1 MWTPL
6 LRLIVRLKRRP
17 RRDEKSKGD
26 TLFQGSVNRIIIFK
40 NTTTFFFTNY
50 LVINRGK
57 PRAWLHHFAN
67 NPSIKVYV
75 LY

>member
-40 NTTTFFFTNY
+40 NTTTFFSQ
-50 LVINRGK
+50 I
-57 PRAWLHHFAN
+57 
-67 NPSIKVYV
+67 I
-75 LY
+75 